1 MKEGAVR
8 VTSFSVDFYAENSL
22 SFSSAL
28 QSLSDK
34 SSRFKGLR
42 VASVTIMYTTPPHA
56 REIRL
61 SSSSFSIPRSQVDL
75 TKEPE
80 SVVPVEDKALG

>member
-1 MKEGAVR
+1 M
-8 VTSFSVDFYAENSL
+8 TSFSVDFYAENSL
-22 SFSSAL
+22 SFPSAL

-42 VASVTIMYTTPPHA
+42 VACVTIMYTHHHNPPHA